1 MQHLKTPKP
10 ASAAHAEPV
19 SNLEWLGNHSSTQPL
34 THRQARI
41 RCELVGSDV
50 VVAGDIKADGA
61 FDLCR
66 RLLAAGASPAAELVC
81 FRDGRLALRIR
92 SIGDGAR
99 LTVRET
105 ATDGPRFTT
114 WRPFPAARS
123 GHPFVKNA
131 TPSIPN
137 PNSVSDARGVA
148 ASPIGAAVDRVIDHG
163 GADGC

>member
-1 MQHLKTPKP
+1 MQPPKTPKP
-10 ASAAHAEPV
+10 APARHGTPV
-19 SNLEWLGNHSSTQPL
+19 SNCEQLGSGLDVPDTQPL
-34 THRQARI
+34 IHRQARI

-50 VVAGDIKADGA
+50 VVAGDIKAADGA

-66 RLLAAGASPAAELVC
+66 RLLGAGASPAAELVC

-105 ATDGPRFTT
+105 ATDGPRFVT

-123 GHPFVKNA
+123 GHPFVKTA
-131 TPSIPN
+131 TPATPHQ
-137 PNSVSDARGVA
+137 NSVNPVNDA
-148 ASPIGAAVDRVIDHG
+148 PAVVIDG
-163 GADGC
+163 S